1 MVIAEEGVGGQALYG
16 VKGVEVDDND
26 LCAKIYLDIE
36 G

>member
-1 MVIAEEGVGGQALYG
+1 MVIAEEGVGGPASYG

-26 LCAKIYLDIE
+26 LCAKICLDTE